1 LPSSSFFWTDA
12 EVAASKFFPRR
23 KRFDS
28 FAAQHWSYLRL
39 FWSFWNRGRNWKCVP
54 LGLSRN

>member
-28 FAAQHWSYLRL
+28 FAAQHWS
-39 FWSFWNRGRNWKCVP
+39 
-54 LGLSRN
+54 